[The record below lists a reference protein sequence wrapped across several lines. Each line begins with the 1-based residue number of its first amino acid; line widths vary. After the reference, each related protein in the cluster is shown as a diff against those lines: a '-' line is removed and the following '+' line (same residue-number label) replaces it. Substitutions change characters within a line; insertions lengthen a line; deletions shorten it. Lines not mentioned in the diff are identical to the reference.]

1 MYRFIFFRTLIQYGI
16 KIGSSEAQ
24 RRDRYNIVVM
34 GSSKIG
40 KTKFISSILQL
51 EESFDGQH
59 GKDKRMENIFEY
71 KENITDQLIPGISS
85 APPPRGRA
93 INTGNVFILIF
104 SVSDLESF
112 IFADILRRDII
123 EKKGKDI
130 PIMFVGLKSAH
141 TQDNAFDGSHG
152 FSLFADVVFD
162 FAESYYF
169 ELSLS
174 DEDVLRNIHNE
185 IILLQEDFHATMKRQ
200 TNFRNIATN
209 YLRKLIPDLKHNM
222 Q

>member
-1 MYRFIFFRTLIQYGI
+1 MIQYGV

-24 RRDRYNIVVM
+24 GRNRFNIVVM

-40 KTKFISSILQL
+40 KTKFIRSILKL
-51 EESFDGQH
+51 EGAFGGPH
-59 GKDKRMENIFEY
+59 GKDTEIENMFEY
-71 KENITDQLIPGISS
+71 RENITDQLIPGISS

-123 EKKGKDI
+123 EKKGKDV

-141 TQDNAFDGSHG
+141 ARDNAFNGSHG

-162 FAESYYF
+162 FEESYYF

-174 DEDVLRNIHNE
+174 DEDVLRNIYNE
-185 IILLQEDFHATMKRQ
+185 IILLQDDFHATMKRQ
-200 TNFRNIATN
+200 TNFRVIATN
-209 YLRKLIPDLKHNM
+209 YLRKLVPDKNTICNKVAIFSR
-222 Q
+222 